1 MADGRNRQCMVTL
14 RGMARL
20 FDAASFF
27 ASREV
32 SSSSNFHFLL
42 WLTDPAETAALAA
55 DNQKDNKYRKT
66 FTEYEKNRMENTG
79 KKQHCI
85 AP

>member
-1 MADGRNRQCMVTL
+1 
-14 RGMARL
+14 MARP
-20 FDAASFF
+20 FDAPCFF
-27 ASREV
+27 VSRKV
-32 SSSSNFHFLL
+32 SSSPNFRFLL